1 MTALRARGLS
11 YSYGNR
17 PILCDV
23 DIEVEPGEVVGLL
36 GPNGAGKTTLFR
48 LLSGELSCTGCE
60 ITIDGAP
67 VSGSPLWKR
76 TRLGLGYI
84 PQSPSVLLD
93 FTVQENLMFGLLA
106 VSKTERAARY
116 HKVVDQFALT
126 ELQQAKGG
134 TLSGG
139 ERRRVELA
147 RTLAS
152 APSVILADEPFA
164 ALDPIASQGVAQM
177 LRAVAKSGVG
187 VLITDHDVQQSLS
200 ICDRVY
206 ILHAGEII
214 TSGKPESVIE
224 NEQVRTIYFG
234 TLFGHS
240 QK

>member
-1 MTALRARGLS
+1 MCIRDS
-11 YSYGNR
+11 
-17 PILCDV
+17 
-23 DIEVEPGEVVGLL
+23 
-36 GPNGAGKTTLFR
+36 
-48 LLSGELSCTGCE
+48 
-60 ITIDGAP
+60 
-67 VSGSPLWKR
+67 
-76 TRLGLGYI
+76 
-84 PQSPSVLLD
+84 
-93 FTVQENLMFGLLA
+93 
-106 VSKTERAARY
+106 
-116 HKVVDQFALT
+116 
-126 ELQQAKGG
+126 
-134 TLSGG
+134 LSGG